1 MYQNNEF
8 KVVMLKDIL
17 LNTAANKVLG
27 FLTLHQDA
35 SFYDKEVSEK
45 TGVSRGMTNMI
56 LRQFFD
62 AGLLEREKRGRMWF
76 YTLSTNPLFKYYRV
90 YENLVNL
97 EDLVKALKP
106 ISQRIILF
114 GSTAKGEDT
123 AESDIDI
130 FILATRK
137 DEALKAI
144 REYDI
149 EREIKPVLQTP
160 SEYAVSR
167 KKDKAFYDEVAKG
180 IVLLNKEPDE
190 QRL

>member
-1 MYQNNEF
+1 
-8 KVVMLKDIL
+8 MLKDIL

-62 AGLLEREKRGRMWF
+62 VGLLEREKRGRMWF
-76 YTLSTNPLFKYYRV
+76 YTLSANPLFKYYRV
-90 YENLVNL
+90 YENLVDL
-97 EDLVKALKP
+97 ENLVKALKP
-106 ISQRIILF
+106 ISQRVILF

-123 AESDIDI
+123 AESDIDL

-149 EREIKPVLQTP
+149 EREIKLVLQTP

-180 IVLLNKEPDE
+180 IVLFNKEPDE

>member
-1 MYQNNEF
+1 
-8 KVVMLKDIL
+8 MLKDIL

-45 TGVSRGMTNMI
+45 TGVSRGMTNMV

-97 EDLVKALKP
+97 ENLVKALKP
-106 ISQRIILF
+106 ISQRVILF

-123 AESDIDI
+123 AESDIDL
-130 FILATRK
+130 FILTTHK
-137 DEALKAI
+137 DGVLKAI

-167 KKDKAFYDEVAKG
+167 KKDKAFYGEVAKG
-180 IVLLNKEPDE
+180 IVLFNKEPDE